1 MKSNPTF
8 DMAPDKPTS
17 SHIMKNGGLEPV
29 NSTPSP
35 DKPRPMVL
43 DLNCLNLAKGISHE
57 ASDGNKRFRTV
68 LTDLVCIHHI
78 SLVVLLETRING
90 AKAAR
95 VISQLQSSG
104 FDGSAI
110 SKAVGFRG
118 GI

>member
-1 MKSNPTF
+1 MGTCYKRFYKKAKIVRNFKEKPWPPLDVSNMKSNPTF

-57 ASDGNKRFRTV
+57 ASDGN
-68 LTDLVCIHHI
+68 L
-78 SLVVLLETRING
+78 
-90 AKAAR
+90 
-95 VISQLQSSG
+95 
-104 FDGSAI
+104 
-110 SKAVGFRG
+110 G
-118 GI
+118 GHLHNLIKGEDNQ